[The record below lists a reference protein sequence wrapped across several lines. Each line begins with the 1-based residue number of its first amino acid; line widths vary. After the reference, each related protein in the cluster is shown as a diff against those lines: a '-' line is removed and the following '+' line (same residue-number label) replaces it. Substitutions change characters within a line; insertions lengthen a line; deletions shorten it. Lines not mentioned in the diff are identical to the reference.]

1 MMEVLIRED
10 KATLGREAATQGAS
24 LVRAALTERG
34 EASIIVATGA
44 SQFATLEALV
54 GAKDLD
60 WSRVTVF
67 HLDEYLGLPITHPA
81 SFRLYLWDRFLRQ
94 LPMPVRAFH
103 AIDGN
108 AKASAETHRLNR
120 IIAEHTI
127 DVAFVGIGENAHL
140 AFNDPPADFES
151 TAAFMAVEL
160 DEACRRQQLGEG
172 WFGTLEDVPTHAI
185 TMSVPEIM
193 RSRHI
198 ICSVPDERK
207 AEAVKGSL
215 EGPVTAEIP
224 ASILQRHPSCWLYL
238 DTPAASR
245 LSGSSVR

>member
-1 MMEVLIRED
+1 MDVLIRED
-10 KATLGREAATQGAS
+10 KATLGRDAADDGAA
-24 LVRAALTERG
+24 VIQTALRERG
-34 EASIIVATGA
+34 QASIIVATGA

-54 GAKDLD
+54 RTESLD

-108 AKASAETHRLNR
+108 ANPAAEVDRLGR

-140 AFNDPPADFES
+140 AFNDPPADLQ
-151 TAAFMAVEL
+151 TQAAFMQVDL
-160 DEACRRQQLGEG
+160 DEACRKQQLGEG
-172 WFGTLEDVPTHAI
+172 WFETLEDVPKQAI
-185 TMSVPEIM
+185 TMTVPEIM

-207 AEAVKGSL
+207 AQAVAAAV
-215 EGPVTAEIP
+215 EGPVTETVP
-224 ASILQRHPSCWLYL
+224 ASILQQHGACRLYL
-238 DTPAASR
+238 DPPAASR
-245 LSGSSVR
+245 LTGAGVG

>member
-1 MMEVLIRED
+1 MTEVLIRED
-10 KATLGREAATQGAS
+10 NATLGRDAATHGAS

-44 SQFATLEALV
+44 SQFATLKALV
-54 GAKDLD
+54 ETKDLD

-108 AKASAETHRLNR
+108 ADAPTETQRLSR

-151 TAAFMAVEL
+151 TAAFMVVEL

-172 WFGTLEDVPTHAI
+172 WFATLEDVPSRAI
-185 TMSVPEIM
+185 TMTIPEIM
-193 RSRHI
+193 KSRHI
-198 ICSVPDERK
+198 VCSVPDERK
-207 AEAVKGSL
+207 AEAVRGSL
-215 EGPVTAEIP
+215 EGPVTAEVP
-224 ASILQRHPSCWLYL
+224 ASILQRHPSCRLYL

>member
-10 KATLGREAATQGAS
+10 KATLGHEAATRGAS

-108 AKASAETHRLNR
+108 AKAEAETQRLSR

-140 AFNDPPADFES
+140 AFNDPPADFE
-151 TAAFMAVEL
+151 AKDAFLVVNL
-160 DEACRRQQLGEG
+160 DQACRRQQLGEG
-172 WFGTLEDVPTHAI
+172 WFGTLEDVPTQAI

-207 AEAVKGSL
+207 AQAVKRTL
-215 EGPVTAEIP
+215 EGPVTAEVP